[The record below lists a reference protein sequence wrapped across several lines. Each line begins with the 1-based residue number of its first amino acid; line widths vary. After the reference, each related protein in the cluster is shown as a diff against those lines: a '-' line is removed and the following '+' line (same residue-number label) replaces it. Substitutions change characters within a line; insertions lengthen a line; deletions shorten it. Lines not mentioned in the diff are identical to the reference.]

1 MPEDYISL
9 VKTHILDEAAFARA
23 TFSGTQRGQT
33 MSWLKLVIRPVMLK
47 NARHLQFSYFD
58 AKKDVT
64 KNYAGDEAL
73 DQLEQALDL
82 PFANYT
88 VQTTNGDVQVR
99 ITKKGKPFI
108 SQSKSQSHEVEL
120 SHDREK
126 AFVLP
131 ANAPDPYLRAVG
143 IMTTD
148 GKIKANMQ
156 SKFKQINEFLK
167 LLTQTGELEKL
178 LDSPVRIL
186 DCGCGNAYLTFAAYH
201 YLTHTLGLQVEMT
214 GIDVNAS
221 LLASHMEK
229 IASLGWTDLN
239 FQPTKIIDFQPSDP
253 PDIVLALH
261 ACDTA
266 TDEAI
271 AQGIKW
277 GSKLIVCAPC
287 CQHNLQDQLEKA
299 PTPPAFAPMLRYGLL
314 HERLGDVL
322 TDSFR
327 VLLLRLM
334 GYRVDVIE
342 FVSGDHTPKN
352 LMIRAVKSSKAGHP
366 RLVSEYQNLRDYWL
380 VTPYLEQLLENEL
393 QITLS

>member
-1 MPEDYISL
+1 MSDCYVDQI
-9 VKTHILDEAAFARA
+9 KTTILDEAGFVRA
-23 TFSGTQRGQT
+23 AFSGIKRGQT
-33 MSWLKLVIRPVMLK
+33 MPWLKLVIRPVMLK
-47 NARHLQFSYFD
+47 SGRHLQFSYFD
-58 AKKDVT
+58 AKKDIT

-73 DQLEQALDL
+73 EQLEQALAL
-82 PFANYT
+82 PFANYA
-88 VQTTNGDVQVR
+88 VQTTDGDLQVR
-99 ITKKGKPFI
+99 ISKKGKPLI
-108 SQSKSQSHEVEL
+108 SQSKAQPREVEVA
-120 SHDREK
+120 HDREK
-126 AFVLP
+126 AFILP
-131 ANAPDPYLRAVG
+131 GNLPDPYLQAVG
-143 IMTTD
+143 IMTAD

-167 LLTQTGELEKL
+167 LLAQTGELEKFG
-178 LDSPVRIL
+178 DSPVRVL
-186 DCGCGNAYLTFAAYH
+186 DCGCGNAYLSFAAYH

-214 GIDVNAS
+214 GIDVNHA

-229 IASLGWTDLN
+229 IASLGWTGLN
-239 FQPTKIIDFQPSDP
+239 FQPTKIIDFQPVAP

-277 GSKLIVCAPC
+277 DSKLIVCAPC

-334 GYRVDVIE
+334 GYHVD
-342 FVSGDHTPKN
+342 
-352 LMIRAVKSSKAGHP
+352 A
-366 RLVSEYQNLRDYWL
+366 
-380 VTPYLEQLLENEL
+380 
-393 QITLS
+393 

>member
-1 MPEDYISL
+1 MSHDYLYLI
-9 VKTHILDEAAFARA
+9 KNHILDEASFVRA

-33 MSWLKLVIRPVMLK
+33 MPWLKLVIRPVMLK
-47 NARHLQFSYFD
+47 NGRNLQFSYFD
-58 AKKDVT
+58 AKKDIT

-73 DQLEQALDL
+73 EQLEQALTL

-131 ANAPDPYLRAVG
+131 ANAPDPYLQAVG
-143 IMTTD
+143 IMTND

-167 LLTQTGELEKL
+167 LLTQTGELEKFG
-178 LDSPVRIL
+178 DSPVRVL

-214 GIDVNAS
+214 GIDVNHS

-229 IASLGWTDLN
+229 IASLGWTGLD
-239 FQPTKIIDFQPSDP
+239 FQPTKIIDFQPINP

-334 GYRVDVIE
+334 GYHVDVIE
-342 FVSGDHTPKN
+342 FVSSDHTPKN
-352 LMIRAVKSSKAGHP
+352 LMIRAVKSSKAGDP
-366 RLVSEYQNLRDYWL
+366 RLVSEYQSLRDFWL
-380 VTPYLEQLLENEL
+380 VTPYLERLLENEL

>member
-1 MPEDYISL
+1 MSQDYLSL
-9 VKTHILDEAAFARA
+9 IKTHLLDEAAFVRA

-33 MSWLKLVIRPVMLK
+33 ILWEKLVIRPVLLRSG
-47 NARHLQFSYFD
+47 RHLQFSYFD
-58 AKKDVT
+58 TKKDIT
-64 KNYAGDEAL
+64 KNYAGNEALAQLDEAL
-73 DQLEQALDL
+73 AL

-88 VQTTNGDVQVR
+88 VQTTNGDLQVR
-99 ITKKGKPFI
+99 ITKKGKPLI
-108 SQSKSQSHEVEL
+108 SQSKPQAREVEL

-126 AFVLP
+126 AFILP
-131 ANAPDPYLRAVG
+131 GNAPDLYLQAVG
-143 IMTTD
+143 IMTAE
-148 GKIKANMQ
+148 GKIKASMQ

-167 LLTQTGELEKL
+167 LLAQTGELEKFG
-178 LDSPVRIL
+178 DSPVHVL

-201 YLTHTLGLQVEMT
+201 YLTHVLGLQVEMI
-214 GIDVNAS
+214 GIDVNAD

-229 IASLGWTDLN
+229 ITRLSWTGLH
-239 FQPTKIIDFQPSDP
+239 FQPTKIIDFEPLNP

-271 AQGIKW
+271 AQGICW

-299 PTPPAFAPMLRYGLL
+299 LPPPAFVPMLRYGLL

-334 GYRVDVIE
+334 GYQVDVIE
-342 FVSGDHTPKN
+342 FVSGGHTPKN
-352 LMIRAVKSSKAGHP
+352 LMIRAVKSSRPGDP
-366 RLVSEYQNLRDYWL
+366 RLVDEYRNLRDFWL
-380 VTPYLEQLLENEL
+380 VIPYLEQLLEKEL
-393 QITLS
+393 QITLT